1 MKLETLYLVTIQIEP
16 FVLGNNSNWSLCT
29 RGNNSNWT
37 LWTKVC
43 LSEFATFDIFMLNLG
58 IVPHISKIFDLYHRN
73 LALADDI

>member
-1 MKLETLYLVTIQIEP
+1 MPYYIL
-16 FVLGNNSNWSLCT
+16 SLAF
-29 RGNNSNWT
+29 S
-37 LWTKVC
+37 KVC